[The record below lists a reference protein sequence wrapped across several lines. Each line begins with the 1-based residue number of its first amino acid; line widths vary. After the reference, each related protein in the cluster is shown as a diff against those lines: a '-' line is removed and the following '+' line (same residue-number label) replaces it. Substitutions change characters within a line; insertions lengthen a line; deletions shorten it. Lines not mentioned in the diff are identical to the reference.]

1 MRTAIL
7 DLIDWFQGDFSST
20 DWGAFLLPIKIISAC
35 LSIGLLI
42 IVIYLIYL
50 IRRDIKKFFEL
61 AVDVVEEAQPEKVSI
76 EGWQLVLDKL
86 DSHNE
91 DSYKQAVIEAD
102 KIFDDLLKRSNYQ
115 GEDMGGRLKQIDS
128 EQLANIDEVWQAHKL
143 RNRLVHE
150 TDFKLKE
157 HEAKRVIEIY
167 EKALQDLEA
176 L

>member
-1 MRTAIL
+1 
-7 DLIDWFQGDFSST
+7 
-20 DWGAFLLPIKIISAC
+20 
-35 LSIGLLI
+35 
-42 IVIYLIYL
+42 
-50 IRRDIKKFFEL
+50 
-61 AVDVVEEAQPEKVSI
+61 
-76 EGWQLVLDKL
+76 
-86 DSHNE
+86 
-91 DSYKQAVIEAD
+91 
-102 KIFDDLLKRSNYQ
+102 
-115 GEDMGGRLKQIDS
+115 MGGRLKQIDS